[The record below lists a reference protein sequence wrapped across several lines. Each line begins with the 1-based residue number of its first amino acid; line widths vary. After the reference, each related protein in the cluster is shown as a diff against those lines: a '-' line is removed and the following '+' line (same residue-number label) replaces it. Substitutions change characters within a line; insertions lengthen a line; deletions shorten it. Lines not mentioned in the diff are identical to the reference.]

1 MFWNIF
7 AKEVQMP
14 KGEESFGGDPAIE
27 LSWGWTACL
36 SDEEVENLSDADD
49 VPKGKDSVLTT
60 LSMAKE
66 LRHRLDEI
74 IARHE

>member
-14 KGEESFGGDPAIE
+14 KGEEPTGGGPAIE
-27 LSWGWTACL
+27 LTWGWSACL
-36 SDEEVENLSDADD
+36 SDEEAENLSDD

-66 LRHRLDEI
+66 LRYRLDEI